1 MFPGLRD
8 LVLKVVASHSVTSTT
23 HTAIQGLLDI
33 IKESGKP
40 AKPRVRYMRPV
51 WVKELYD
58 LAMVQYR
65 KNWKPVERKEF
76 MPLNGND
83 FSVLTRWGMV
93 EQGHIRGTWTITK
106 LGIKFLLGKLEV
118 PDHVRFNG
126 NAAEPRWSFDHYTG
140 WVSSKGIIGDAEHSN
155 YCHTYLMLGLKS
167 GLPSISLNIAP
178 VRDKGMWLPPS
189 WAV

>member
-40 AKPRVRYMRPV
+40 AKPRERWIRPV
-51 WVKELYD
+51 WVESLLK
-58 LAMVQYR
+58 LAIAQSR
-65 KNWKPVERKEF
+65 AAWRPVHRNQF
-76 MPLNGND
+76 MTLPGND

-106 LGIKFLLGKLEV
+106 LGIRFLMDRVSV
-118 PDHVRFNG
+118 PAVVRFNG
-126 NAAEPRWSFDHYTG
+126 NASDPKWSFDHHVKWIKASEYLDITNSQHCLLFQG
-140 WVSSKGIIGDAEHSN
+140 LQSREVPRVSMNVALSKN
-155 YCHTYLMLGLKS
+155 
-167 GLPSISLNIAP
+167 N
-178 VRDKGMWLPPS
+178 GMWVYPS